1 MFTQAETKIWR
12 SLRRR
17 KGRAATGLFLAEGLR
32 VVAELV
38 AEKSVKAVILCAKSA
53 RNQTVVMDLLERA
66 MNQDHRV
73 EVVRDALIDSI
84 ADAVTPQPVLA
95 IAEVPERSWDNIES
109 GLILVLDSVQDPG
122 NVGTLIRTAAALG
135 VAGVI
140 GVGTVADP
148 WAPKAVR
155 ASAGTVLKVPVLRT
169 DTADTLAELKRRDVP
184 LWIAGAGGE
193 SIRRLSPPLGSLALA
208 LGSEATGVSPKLQA
222 QAVRTVGVRMAD
234 GVDSLNVAAAGAI
247 LLDRLIRD

>member
-17 KGRAATGLFLAEGLR
+17 KGRAASGLFLAEGIR

-38 AEKSVKAVILCAKSA
+38 AEQSVKAVILCAKSA
-53 RNQTVVMDLLERA
+53 RDQTVVMNLLERA
-66 MNQDHRV
+66 MNQGHRV
-73 EVVRDALIDSI
+73 EFVRDALIDSI
-84 ADAVTPQPVLA
+84 ADAMTPQPVLA
-95 IAEVPERSWDNIES
+95 IAEVPERNWDDIGL
-109 GLILVLDSVQDPG
+109 GLILVLDAVQDPG

-148 WAPKAVR
+148 WGPKAVR
-155 ASAGTVLKVPVLRT
+155 ASAGAVFTVPVLRT
-169 DTADTLAELKRRDVP
+169 DTEDILVELKRRNVP
-184 LWIAGAGGE
+184 LWIAGADGE
-193 SIRRLSPPLGSLALA
+193 SIGRLNSPRAGLALA
-208 LGSEATGVSPKLQA
+208 LGSEATGVSPELRA

-247 LLDRLIRD
+247 LLDRLVGD

>member
-169 DTADTLAELKRRDVP
+169 DTADTLAELKRRVVP
-184 LWIAGAGGE
+184 LWVAGAGGE
-193 SIRRLSPPLGSLALA
+193 HAEDHLFGDAASHAHHERVLDVVLPVEVALFLGKLHGESQSP
-208 LGSEATGVSPKLQA
+208 ATRNNCHFV
-222 QAVRTVGVRMAD
+222 
-234 GVDSLNVAAAGAI
+234 
-247 LLDRLIRD
+247 